1 LPRDVSAFDERV
13 GVAGRDQDVTLEE
26 LIRAQCRNA
35 HRAHESELDKNKDI
49 REGDACQS
57 GGEPPALVDKLKP
70 AYRQSAQ

>member
-1 LPRDVSAFDERV
+1 
-13 GVAGRDQDVTLEE
+13 
-26 LIRAQCRNA
+26 
-35 HRAHESELDKNKDI
+35 LDKNKDI